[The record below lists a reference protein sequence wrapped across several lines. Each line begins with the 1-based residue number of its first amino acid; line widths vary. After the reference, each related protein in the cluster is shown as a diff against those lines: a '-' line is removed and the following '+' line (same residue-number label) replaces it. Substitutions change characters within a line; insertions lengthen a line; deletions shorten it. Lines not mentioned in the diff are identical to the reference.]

1 MRLLF
6 VSALFL
12 AISLNFSFAQDY
24 QTQKEIPRK
33 VIEHFE
39 THKTEAI
46 YALFNDTM
54 KAAITKDKLAE
65 IWNSLPLQCGAYLG
79 YGESVA
85 SEVQGMI
92 VVNQLLDFETIDLD
106 IRLAFD
112 TENQISGLFFV
123 QPVKKK

>member
-1 MRLLF
+1 MKLLF
-6 VSALFL
+6 NSVIVLV
-12 AISLNFSFAQDY
+12 ISINSSFAQDH
-24 QTQKEIPRK
+24 QIQKDITKK

-39 THKTEAI
+39 TRESEAI

-54 KAAITKDKLAE
+54 KAAITADKLAD

-85 SEVQGMI
+85 SKIQGMI

-112 TENQISGLFFV
+112 IENQISGLLFV
-123 QPVKKK
+123 PPVKKK